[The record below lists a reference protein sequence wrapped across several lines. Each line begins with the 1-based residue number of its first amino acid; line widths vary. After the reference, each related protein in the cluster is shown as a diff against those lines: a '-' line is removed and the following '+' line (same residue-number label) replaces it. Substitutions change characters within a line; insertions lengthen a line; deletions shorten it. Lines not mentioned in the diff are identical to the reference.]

1 MSEIKNNLIKVRE
14 RIAQAAKRSGR
25 TPESIQLVAVSKTVP
40 TEKMIEAIEA
50 GITDIGENR
59 VQEAVQKHQAIYEN
73 EATSLLCKPVKWHL
87 VGHLQRNKVKP
98 ALEIFDMIQ
107 SVDSVRLMDA
117 IEKRAAQMDKVVDVL
132 VEVNTSSEATKYG
145 IKPEEIVDFMER
157 ASQYDYLRV
166 RGLMTIGLFADDPEV
181 TRPCFQ
187 QLRALRD
194 KVAKLNLP
202 RIEMKYLSM
211 GMTNDFEVAIEEG
224 ANIVRIGTAIFGPRT
239 Q

>member
-1 MSEIKNNLIKVRE
+1 MSEIKNNLIKLRE

-40 TEKMIEAIEA
+40 TEKIIEAIEA

-59 VQEAVQKHQAIYEN
+59 VQEAVQKHQTIN
-73 EATSLLCKPVKWHL
+73 SIFKTLKWHL

-98 ALEIFDMIQ
+98 ALEIFDMIH

-117 IEKRAAQMDKVVDVL
+117 IEKRAAQTDRVVDVL
-132 VEVNTSSEATKYG
+132 VEVNTSGEATKYG
-145 IKPEEIVDFMER
+145 IKPEEIVGFMER
-157 ASQYDYLRV
+157 ASQYDHLRV
-166 RGLMTIGLFADDPEV
+166 RGLMTIGLFADDPEA

-224 ANIVRIGTAIFGPRT
+224 ANILRIGTAIFGPRA

>member
-1 MSEIKNNLIKVRE
+1 MSEIKTNIIKVRE

-40 TEKMIEAIEA
+40 VEKIIEAIDA

-59 VQEAVQKHQAIYEN
+59 VQEADEKYRAI
-73 EATSLLCKPVKWHL
+73 ATIPIIGTIKWHI
-87 VGHLQRNKVKP
+87 VGHLQTNKVKR
-98 ALEIFDMIQ
+98 ALEIFDMIH
-107 SVDSVRLMDA
+107 SVDSIHLMDT

-132 VEVNTSSEATKYG
+132 VEVNTSAEETKYG
-145 IKPEEIVDFMER
+145 VKPEEVVDVMRR
-157 ASQYDYLRV
+157 ASQYDHLRV
-166 RGLMTIGLFADDPEV
+166 RGLMTVGLFAEYPE
-181 TRPCFQ
+181 TARPCFQ
-187 QLRALRD
+187 QLRELRD
-194 KVAKLNLP
+194 KVANLNLP

-224 ANIVRIGTAIFGPRT
+224 SNIVRIGTAIFGART